1 MQSDLAAVVRKPS
14 GYRAGLQAGLAIA
27 IGYVPIALTFGLLGK
42 STGLSF
48 VETVMM
54 SLIVFAG
61 ASQFLALNLIAL
73 GTGGLEII
81 LATFIINLR
90 QLLFSA
96 SINEKSSDS
105 STLARAL
112 YAFGITDETFTVAV
126 TSDKNVTAS
135 YMFGLE
141 TMAYGSWVVFSGA
154 GFYVG
159 AALPEIL
166 RESMGIALYAM
177 FIGLLVPS
185 LKKYRKVAV
194 LAALS
199 AALNGGLSL
208 FMGTGWA
215 IVSATLI
222 SAVAIEFLWKGSEV
236 Q

>member
-1 MQSDLAAVVRKPS
+1 MQPNAIAAVQKPS
-14 GYRAGLQAGLAIA
+14 GYRTGLQAGLTIA
-27 IGYVPIALTFGLLGK
+27 LGYVPIALTFGLLGK

-48 VETVMM
+48 VETVAM
-54 SLIVFAG
+54 SVIVFAG

-81 LATFIINLR
+81 LATFMINLR

-105 STLARAL
+105 SFISKAL

-126 TSDKNVTAS
+126 TSGKDVTAPF
-135 YMFGLE
+135 MFGLE
-141 TMAYGSWVVFSGA
+141 TMAYGSWVVFSGV
-154 GFYVG
+154 GFFVG

-166 RESMGIALYAM
+166 QESMGIALYAM

-185 LKKYRKVAV
+185 LKKYRKIAV
-194 LAALS
+194 LAGLS
-199 AALNGGLSL
+199 AALNGILTL
-208 FMGTGWA
+208 FMDTGWA

-222 SAVAIEFLWKGSEV
+222 SAVAIEFLWKGREPE
-236 Q
+236 